1 MRTRADH
8 RLRPLLVRWFRAE
21 QRTLPWRTRR
31 DPYRVWISEAMLQQT
46 RVATVIPYY
55 ERFLARF
62 PDIAALAAAAEE
74 EVLAHWSGLGY
85 YRRARTLHATAR
97 RIVEQF
103 AGEFPRT
110 RAELLAL
117 PGIGPYTAGALAS
130 LAFDAPEPLVDGNVE
145 RVFAR
150 LRALPGAAGSAGLR
164 KRVWELAAELVPR
177 AGGAGEW
184 NEALMELGALV
195 CLPRGPRCEACPW
208 SGTCA
213 ALALG
218 RAAEFPA
225 PKARKL
231 GVEVELEAL
240 FVERGGRVLLRRRPG
255 DGRMARL
262 WELPTRELGSQ
273 RLFPAR
279 LPPGFRAGAELGS
292 LRHTITHHR
301 IRLALRRG
309 RIAVPPRGAD
319 WRWVPFGE
327 TSALALTGMA
337 RKALRA
343 LQPSAILRGTP
354 RSPPSKTI
362 ECRA

>member
-1 MRTRADH
+1 MRTRADP
-8 RLRPLLVRWFRAE
+8 RLRPRLVRWFRAE
-21 QRTLPWRTRR
+21 ARALPWRERR
-31 DPYRVWISEAMLQQT
+31 DAYRVWISEAMLQQT

-55 ERFLARF
+55 QRFLARF
-62 PDIAALAAAAEE
+62 PDLGALAAAPEE

-85 YRRARTLHATAR
+85 YRRARMLLGAAR
-97 RIVEQF
+97 ALVEQHG
-103 AGEFPRT
+103 GEFPRT
-110 RAELLAL
+110 RAELLGL
-117 PGIGPYTAGALAS
+117 PGIGPYTAGAVAS

-150 LRALPGAAGSAGLR
+150 LFALPGAAGSPDLKQRA
-164 KRVWELAAELVPR
+164 WEIAAELVPR

-195 CLPRGPRCEACPW
+195 CLPRVPRCDACPW
-208 SGTCA
+208 VDLCA
-213 ALALG
+213 ARALG

-225 PKARKL
+225 PKPRKA
-231 GVEVELEAL
+231 GVEVELEAF
-240 FVERGGRVLLRRRPG
+240 FVERRGRILLRRRPG
-255 DGRMARL
+255 EGRMARL

-279 LPPGFRAGAELGS
+279 LPPGFRAGAELGR

-309 RIAVPPRGAD
+309 EIAASPRGAD
-319 WRWVPFGE
+319 WRWVPFAE

-343 LQPSAILRGTP
+343 LRPSVA
-354 RSPPSKTI
+354 
-362 ECRA
+362 AHA

>member
-1 MRTRADH
+1 MRTRDDP
-8 RLRPLLVRWFRAE
+8 RLRPLLARWFRAE
-21 QRTLPWRTRR
+21 RRDLPWRARR

-55 ERFLARF
+55 ERFLSRF
-62 PDIAALAAAAEE
+62 PDVAALAAAAEE

-97 RIVEQF
+97 RIVEQRG
-103 AGEFPRT
+103 GEFPRT
-110 RAELLAL
+110 RAELLEL

-150 LRALPGAAGSAGLR
+150 LFALPGAAGSAGLK
-164 KRVWELAAELVPR
+164 KRAWEIAAELVPR

-195 CLPRGPRCEACPW
+195 CLPREPRCEACPW
-208 SGTCA
+208 AGVCA
-213 ALALG
+213 ARALG

-225 PKARKL
+225 PKARKA

-240 FVERGGRVLLRRRPG
+240 FVERGGRILLRRRPG
-255 DGRMARL
+255 EGRMARL
-262 WELPTRELGSQ
+262 WELPTRELGSLH
-273 RLFPAR
+273 LFPEP
-279 LPPGFRAGAELGS
+279 LPPGFRAGAELGR

-301 IRLALRRG
+301 IQLALRRG

-319 WRWVPFGE
+319 WRWVRLGE

-337 RKALRA
+337 RKALHA
-343 LQPSAILRGTP
+343 LRPTAILRG
-354 RSPPSKTI
+354 I
-362 ECRA
+362 AWRA

>member
-1 MRTRADH
+1 MRTGDDP
-8 RLRPLLVRWFRAE
+8 RLRRLLVRWFRAE
-21 QRTLPWRTRR
+21 RRDLPWRTRR

-62 PDIAALAAAAEE
+62 PDVAALAAATEE
-74 EVLAHWSGLGY
+74 QVLAHWSGLGY

-97 RIVEQF
+97 QLVEQRQ
-103 AGEFPRT
+103 GDFPRT
-110 RAELLAL
+110 RAELLEL

-150 LRALPGAAGSAGLR
+150 LFALPGAAGSAGLK
-164 KRVWELAAELVPR
+164 KRAWELAAELVPR

-195 CLPRGPRCEACPW
+195 CLPREPRCEACPW
-208 SGTCA
+208 SGVCA
-213 ALALG
+213 ARALG
-218 RAAEFPA
+218 RAGEFPA
-225 PKARKL
+225 PKARKA
-231 GVEVELEAL
+231 GVEVELEAFL
-240 FVERGGRVLLRRRPG
+240 VERGGRILLRRRPG
-255 DGRMARL
+255 EGRMARL

-273 RLFPAR
+273 CLFPER
-279 LPPGFRAGAELGS
+279 LPPGFRAGAELGR

-309 RIAVPPRGAD
+309 RIASAPRGPD
-319 WRWVPFGE
+319 WRWVALGE

-337 RKALRA
+337 RKALHA
-343 LQPSAILRGTP
+343 LRPSAILRG
-354 RSPPSKTI
+354 I
-362 ECRA
+362 AWRA